1 MKWRIRNMTSQKS
14 LNNVNKNDFKRS
26 FLGALPFPL
35 IAFAVLF
42 IFVTFPVIS
51 YVTSEEFVRTTEHL
65 EISMFLAQ
73 QSTFYYSFSL
83 LPIGM
88 IFCGMLT
95 AIKSFYFILSK
106 KQVNVYL
113 SLGIKR
119 NTMVTNRL
127 VSGVTAL
134 FLSVFVPLFI
144 IYITNIAAF
153 GYNSHQTSL
162 FLYFTSL
169 LFVCGLIGYSLIS
182 AMIVVSGNIFEAVGS
197 SIALSLI
204 PFCTISTISSLA
216 YSYLKGYIR
225 RYDFEVVQEV
235 FTPWTMAINMN
246 QHDDV
251 SVIDVYDYS
260 ERITPR
266 VILGLFQRTG
276 SAENYKIPAEFN
288 VDWGFMFPVV
298 MWLVISVVL
307 IGVTYYLFNKR
318 KAEHANSLGKFPVS
332 RAVLGT
338 CAFTG
343 ITWVFTEWFG
353 GEFNLYALFVVIT
366 AVCLLAYFLIQLIL
380 TRKPKT
386 AVKSLKWCYV
396 LVGAFAVC
404 CIVINTGLLGTYNKI
419 SDKADVKSVTI
430 NAAEL
435 RGCEHWVHPWNP
447 GENFVESS
455 TDESKQ
461 AVLDVYELLKN
472 EKVMY
477 DEEYLTSVTLGIRNN
492 KGKIKY
498 RNFDIYSEETYMKYV
513 QLIYGS
519 DYFDA
524 ILKNYL
530 IDDVPEN
537 PQNDSTGHLK
547 TFNWAF
553 TDKDMLIEIG
563 KGMDFIADVDGLC
576 EALYK
581 DLSEMSIDELFRN
594 NNQPV
599 GVLVKTSIDA
609 DYPGETP
616 AYTDEMYYP
625 ESVYGGV
632 EYIVDKIVEE
642 IDYNHVLVNDFVP
655 VYESM
660 TNTVNFLKKNG
671 YELKEEPMKIK
682 EVLYS
687 DATMSL
693 PEAKHEFAKANEKNN
708 RGWGSAT
715 EMLPLYVQ
723 TMFRQTDVSLYACDV
738 VQYFIDEPTTEYDL
752 IKRLYKDAGHSLESV
767 TDAEKIQK
775 IVDKTTSQYLTLN
788 DNGRYV
794 YVVYEEGV
802 MACYYLPEANLS
814 VIK

>member
-1 MKWRIRNMTSQKS
+1 MTSQKS
-14 LNNVNKNDFKRS
+14 LKNNVNRNDFKRS
-26 FLGALPFPL
+26 FLGALPFPV
-35 IAFAVLF
+35 IAFLVLF
-42 IFVTFPVIS
+42 TMVTIPVIQ

-65 EISMFLAQ
+65 EVSMFLAPH
-73 QSTFYYSFSL
+73 STFFYSFDL
-83 LPIGM
+83 LPVGM
-88 IFCGMLT
+88 VFCGILT
-95 AIKSFYFILSK
+95 ALKSFYFMLSK
-106 KQVNVYL
+106 KQVNVFL

-134 FLSVFVPLFI
+134 FLSVFVPIFI

-216 YSYLKGYIR
+216 YNYLNGYIGS
-225 RYDFEVVQEV
+225 YDISRVMQV
-235 FTPWTMAINMN
+235 FTPWTMAINM
-246 QHDDV
+246 QEEYVYMGD
-251 SVIDVYDYS
+251 IYDYVD
-260 ERITPR
+260 RITPR
-266 VILGLFQRTG
+266 VILNMLQRTVP
-276 SAENYKIPAEFN
+276 ADKYKVPAEYH

-386 AVKSLKWCYV
+386 AIKSLKWCYV
-396 LVGAFAVC
+396 LIGAFAVC
-404 CIVINTGLLGTYNKI
+404 CIVINTGFLGTYNKI
-419 SDKADVKSVTI
+419 PDKADVKSVTI

-435 RGCEHWVHPWNP
+435 GGYGHWVYPWNP

-455 TDESKQ
+455 TDESKK
-461 AVLDVYELLKN
+461 AVLEAYDLLKN
-472 EKVMY
+472 EKVKY
-477 DEEYLTSVTLGIRNN
+477 NEEILASITLGIRDND
-492 KGKIKY
+492 GKIKY
-498 RNFDIYSEETYMKYV
+498 RCFDIYTEETYMKYI
-513 QLIYGS
+513 QLVYGS

-530 IDDVPEN
+530 IDPVPEN
-537 PQNDSTGHLK
+537 IQYDSTGHLK

-563 KGMDFIADVDGLC
+563 EGMDFIADVDGLC

-581 DLSEMSIDELFRN
+581 DLSKMSVDELFRN

-599 GVLVKTSIDA
+599 GVLVKMSADA
-609 DYPGETP
+609 DYPGQTP
-616 AYTDEMYYP
+616 AYTNEMYYP
-625 ESVYGGV
+625 ENTRGGM
-632 EYIVDKIVEE
+632 EIIVDKIVEE
-642 IDYNHVLVNDFVP
+642 PDYNHALVDDFIP
-655 VYESM
+655 VYENM

-671 YELKEEPMKIK
+671 YEIKEEPMKIK

-723 TMFRQTDVSLYACDV
+723 TMFRQLDVSLYACDV

-752 IKRLYKDAGHSLESV
+752 IKRVYKDAGHSLESV

-794 YVVYEEGV
+794 YVIYEEGV
-802 MACYYLPEANLS
+802 IVCYYLPEANLS

>member
-1 MKWRIRNMTSQKS
+1 MTSQKS

-26 FLGALPFPL
+26 FLGALPFPV
-35 IAFAVLF
+35 IAFLVLF
-42 IFVTFPVIS
+42 TMVTIPVIS

-65 EISMFLAQ
+65 EVSMFLAPH
-73 QSTFYYSFSL
+73 STFFYSFDL
-83 LPIGM
+83 LPVGM
-88 IFCGMLT
+88 VFCGILT
-95 AIKSFYFILSK
+95 ALKSFYFMLSK
-106 KQVNVYL
+106 KQVNVFL

-127 VSGVTAL
+127 ISGVVAL
-134 FLSVFVPLFI
+134 FVAVFLPIFI

-216 YSYLKGYIR
+216 YSYLNGYIGS
-225 RYDFEVVQEV
+225 YDISRVMQV
-235 FTPWTMAINMN
+235 FTPWTMAINM
-246 QHDDV
+246 QEEYVYMGD
-251 SVIDVYDYS
+251 IYDYVD
-260 ERITPR
+260 RITPR
-266 VILGLFQRTG
+266 VILNMLQRTVP
-276 SAENYKIPAEFN
+276 ADKYKVPAEYH

-386 AVKSLKWCYV
+386 AIKSLKWCYA
-396 LVGAFAVC
+396 LIGAFAVC
-404 CIVINTGLLGTYNKI
+404 CIVFNTGLLGTYNKI
-419 SDKADVKSVTI
+419 PDKADVKSVTI
-430 NAAEL
+430 EAFEI
-435 RGCEHWVHPWNP
+435 RGYEHCVYPWQP
-447 GENFVESS
+447 GEDFVESS

-461 AVLDVYELLKN
+461 TVLDAFELLKN
-472 EKVMY
+472 EKGKH
-477 DEEYLTSVTLGIRNN
+477 DEECLTSITLGIRNN
-492 KGKIKY
+492 DGKIKY
-498 RNFDIYSEETYMKYV
+498 RNFDIYSDETYMKYI

-519 DYFDA
+519 EYFDA

-530 IDDVPEN
+530 IDPVPEN
-537 PQNDSTGHLK
+537 IQYDSTGHLK
-547 TFNWAF
+547 NFNWAY
-553 TDKDMLIEIG
+553 TDNDMLIEIG
-563 KGMDFIADVDGLC
+563 EGMDCIADVDGLC

-581 DLSEMSIDELFRN
+581 DLSKMSVDELFRN

-599 GVLVKTSIDA
+599 GVLVKMSADA
-609 DYPGETP
+609 DYPGQTP
-616 AYTDEMYYP
+616 AYTNEMYYP
-625 ESVYGGV
+625 ENTRGGM
-632 EYIVDKIVEE
+632 EIIVDKIVEE
-642 IDYNHVLVNDFVP
+642 PDYNHALVDDFIP
-655 VYESM
+655 VYENM

-723 TMFRQTDVSLYACDV
+723 TMFRQLDVSLYACDV

-752 IKRLYKDAGHSLESV
+752 IKRVYKDAGHSLESV

-794 YVVYEEGV
+794 YVIYEEGPIV
-802 MACYYLPEANLS
+802 CYYLPEANMS